1 MAKILIYDLK
11 TEGHHI
17 EYLHHLYV
25 GAISSFRPDTSS
37 SPSFRP
43 DTSSSPSFRPDT
55 SSSPSFRPDT
65 SSSPSFRPERSGVE
79 KSPSNNECVFVVGKD
94 FTTRSADFQWDKSEN
109 IRFIY
114 LENEEGE
121 GGILKK
127 SWRMNRQL
135 RKVVKAE
142 KPDKIFLNTLMNFM
156 PFLPCSVGKSKV
168 SGIIYSI
175 YLHDLASASVFGKLS
190 NKLKYRLLSRN
201 KSIENIFIL
210 NDKDSVEKL
219 NEIWKTDKFKYLTD
233 PYIPFENASIHN
245 LRGELGIAEDKQ
257 IIAHIGYLEE
267 RKGTLEVLDMI
278 GKTPIEDRKKYCI
291 IFAGRI
297 DDDIKNE
304 FFKKVE
310 LLKDSIQ
317 IVTKIG
323 FMLYDFMG
331 SLVFTADKVVLP
343 YKIVNA
349 SSGII
354 GYCAQFKTPV
364 YVPAKGLIGK
374 LVEDYNIG
382 VAVDKFNS
390 INDLQDIDI
399 NGCNYCESHTVEA
412 FIDDI
417 FKKLS

>member
-25 GAISSFRPDTSS
+25 GALLSFRA
-37 SPSFRP
+37 
-43 DTSSSPSFRPDT
+43 
-55 SSSPSFRPDT
+55 
-65 SSSPSFRPERSGVE
+65 
-79 KSPSNNECVFVVGKD
+79 KSRNLLKSQTKEDFSTPLRFGRNDKYVFAVGKD
-94 FTTRSADFQWDKSEN
+94 FEKRSVDFQWNKAEN
-109 IRFIY
+109 IRFVY
-114 LENEEGE
+114 LENKEGD
-121 GGILKK
+121 GNVLKK

-135 RKVVKAE
+135 RKVVKE
-142 KPDKIFLNTLMNFM
+142 VNPDKIFLNTLMNFM
-156 PFLPCSVGKSKV
+156 PFLPYFVWKSKV

-175 YLHDLASASVFGKLS
+175 YLHDLESASALNKFS
-190 NKLKYRLLSRN
+190 NRLKYRLLSKKKN
-201 KSIENIFIL
+201 IENIFIL
-210 NDKDSVEKL
+210 NDNESVSKL
-219 NEIWKTDKFKYLTD
+219 NEIWRTNKFKFLTD
-233 PYIPFENASIHN
+233 PYIPFKNEEIRD
-245 LRGELGIAEDKQ
+245 LRNEMKIAEDKQ
-257 IIAHIGYLEE
+257 MILHLGYLEA

-278 GKTPIEDRKKYCI
+278 ENTPIEDRDKYCI
-291 IFAGRI
+291 VFAGRL
-297 DDDIKNE
+297 DEDIKEAFYKKINE
-304 FFKKVE
+304 
-310 LLKDSIQ
+310 LKDSIQ
-317 IVTKIG
+317 IITKIG
-323 FMLYDFMG
+323 FLPYDLMG

-343 YKIVNA
+343 YRIVNA

-399 NGCNYCESHTVEA
+399 SGCNYCESHTVEA

-417 FKKLS
+417 FKNLS

>member
-25 GAISSFRPDTSS
+25 GASRCLSS
-37 SPSFRP
+37 
-43 DTSSSPSFRPDT
+43 
-55 SSSPSFRPDT
+55 
-65 SSSPSFRPERSGVE
+65 SFRPERSGVE
-79 KSPSNNECVFVVGKD
+79 KSPSINEYVFAVGKD
-94 FTTRSADFQWDKSEN
+94 FATRSTDFQWDKSEN

-121 GGILKK
+121 GNVLKK

-142 KPDKIFLNTLMNFM
+142 KPDKVFLNTLMNFM
-156 PFLPCSVGKSKV
+156 PFLPYSVRKSKV

-175 YLHDLASASVFGKLS
+175 YLHDLASASFLNKMS
-190 NKLKYRLLSRN
+190 NKLKYRLLSKK
-201 KSIENIFIL
+201 KSIENIFVL
-210 NDKDSVEKL
+210 NDGDSVVKL

-233 PYIPFENASIHN
+233 PYIPFEKSNIKD
-245 LRGELGIAEDKQ
+245 LRKELDIAEDKQ
-257 IIAHIGYLEE
+257 IILHLGYLEE

-278 GKTPIEDRKKYCI
+278 ENTPIEERKKYCVV
-291 IFAGRI
+291 FAGRI
-297 DDDIKNE
+297 DNDIKE
-304 FFKKVE
+304 RFFNRIE
-310 LLKDSIQ
+310 LLKNTIQ
-317 IVTKIG
+317 IITKIE
-323 FMLYDFMG
+323 FLPYDFMG
-331 SLVFTADKVVLP
+331 SLVFTADKVALP
-343 YKIVNA
+343 YRIVNA

-382 VAVDKFNS
+382 RAVEKFNS
-390 INDLQDIDI
+390 LDDLEDIDI
-399 NGCNYCESHTVEA
+399 NECNYCESHTVEA

-417 FKKLS
+417 FKNLS